1 MTPFGAVGEAEPC
14 WVRLVA
20 QPSCSYPAEDV
31 QGGQGGSA
39 HHPGLACGV
48 LWRPPQRPFLLWAS
62 VVPRRSCFKSL
73 VRA

>member
-20 QPSCSYPAEDV
+20 QPSRSYPAEDV

-39 HHPGLACGV
+39 HHPGLA
-48 LWRPPQRPFLLWAS
+48 
-62 VVPRRSCFKSL
+62 
-73 VRA
+73 